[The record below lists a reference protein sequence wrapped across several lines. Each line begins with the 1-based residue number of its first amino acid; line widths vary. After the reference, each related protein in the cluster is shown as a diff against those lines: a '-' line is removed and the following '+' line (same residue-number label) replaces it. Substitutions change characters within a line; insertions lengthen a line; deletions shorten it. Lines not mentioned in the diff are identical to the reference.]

1 MTERQKMFVD
11 FIEKFIRER
20 GYSPSIR
27 EIAKGMGLSS
37 TASVKNMLDRLTENG
52 LLKRSSS
59 IARGIEGRA
68 VSAAQ
73 PVGIPVLGRIKAGV
87 PVTSE
92 ENIEGYIHL
101 GKKVS
106 DDHFFLRVDG
116 DSMKDKAILHGDYV
130 LLKQSSSIDNNKIGA
145 FIINGE
151 ITLKTFSRTPYGA
164 FLMPANQEFK
174 PIKILEDDDFRVIG
188 VLKMVV
194 RSLEGSYDIEPA

>member
-1 MTERQKMFVD
+1 MFVD
-11 FIEKFIRER
+11 FIEEFIKEK

-52 LLKRSSS
+52 LLKRSGN
-59 IARGIEGRA
+59 IARGIEGKA
-68 VSAAQ
+68 SAPVS
-73 PVGIPVLGRIKAGV
+73 VGIPVLGRIKAGV

-101 GKKVS
+101 DKKVS
-106 DDHFFLRVDG
+106 EDHFFLRVDG
-116 DSMKDKAILHGDYV
+116 ESMKDKAILHGDYV
-130 LLKQSSSIDNNKIGA
+130 LLKQSNTIDNNKIGA
-145 FIINGE
+145 FMINGE
-151 ITLKTFSRTPYGA
+151 VTLKTFSRTPYGA

-188 VLKMVV
+188 VLKMVI
-194 RSLEGSYDIEPA
+194 RSLEGNYDIEPA